1 VTYGFL
7 KIASTPSVKAAQAA
21 NGSAERWSGFQGDR
35 SFDRFTQSEADFIA
49 ERDSLY
55 MATVSSTGWPY
66 IQHRGGPIGFLRV
79 LDEKTLGFADL
90 RGNRQYISVGNIRAD
105 DRTAIILMDYP
116 NRRRLKLYARAE
128 TKDLKDDP
136 RLAQRLALPEYKGT
150 AERAMLLHLEAFDW
164 NCPQHITPRFTET
177 ELADVLGPV
186 LERMQALED
195 ENRRLR
201 ARIDKGEQEGA
212 A

>member
-1 VTYGFL
+1 
-7 KIASTPSVKAAQAA
+7 VKAAQAT
-21 NGSAERWSGFQGDR
+21 NGSAEHWSDFQGDR
-35 SFDRFTQSEADFIA
+35 AFDRFTQSEADFIA
-49 ERDSLY
+49 QRDSLY

-79 LDEKTLGFADL
+79 LDEKTFGFADL
-90 RGNRQYISVGNIRAD
+90 RGNRQYISVGNVAAD
-105 DRTAIILMDYP
+105 DRAAVILMDYP

-128 TKDLKDDP
+128 TRDLQEDP
-136 RLAQRLALPEYKGT
+136 QLSERLAMPNYKGK

-177 ELADVLGPV
+177 ELA
-186 LERMQALED
+186 QALKPISQRMSALEE

-201 ARIDKGEQEGA
+201 ARIHETTPGDTV
-212 A
+212 